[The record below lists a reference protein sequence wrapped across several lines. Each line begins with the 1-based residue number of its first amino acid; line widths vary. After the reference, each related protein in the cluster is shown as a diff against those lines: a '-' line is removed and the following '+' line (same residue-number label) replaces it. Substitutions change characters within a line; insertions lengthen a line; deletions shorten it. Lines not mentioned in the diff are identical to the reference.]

1 MLVLLWES
9 LVKSLPTLESQFSH
23 LFSDGEL
30 LSTDQRESALDDLE
44 EHHVVLKD
52 WLGNP
57 GNGKAKGC
65 Q

>member
-9 LVKSLPTLESQFSH
+9 LVESLPTLESQFSH
-23 LFSDGEL
+23 LFSDGEV
-30 LSTDQRESALDDLE
+30 LSMDQWESAPDDLE
-44 EHHVVLKD
+44 EQHSVLKD

-57 GNGKAKGC
+57 GNGKAEGC